1 MAKFDSIFKA
11 EVKKTEQHPRRDTK
25 WLHYSK
31 LVDNPAQYCNERD
44 LDEIIALAG
53 LIDADKG
60 VIQNLLVRKIDA
72 DQYEIIAGHKR
83 RRACKYLVEVENKP
97 EYAFVPCT
105 VESLSD
111 VRAEFQLYSSNG
123 FHPKNEYEIM
133 HELERMK
140 YLLENYPEEFPHL
153 QTGRMVE
160 RLAKQ
165 LNMKRTTVGE
175 YLTISKNLG
184 EKGKEAFKSG
194 ELKKSAALEISSLEK
209 EEQDKLLDSGIT
221 SQKEIKAYKGTKV
234 EKITQRKTVTDSFTR
249 LQINPEEHQEVNP
262 EVRHETIP
270 GQCRI
275 VDTEMSIEE
284 EPVVELDP
292 DLGQDQPK
300 EPVSYSTEQ
309 DTEEDVV
316 PESGTQ
322 EVSADQQNVGLKF
335 ENSNP
340 TETEKLLFRYYGFY
354 LIESTDNSMKYAPI
368 HTDGNGDN
376 FPDVIENISSEMIEW
391 DNSIIFNLMSETV
404 RLSSYFD
411 IDGIILI
418 QKRMEELGYRKTF
431 TANMGKLRF
440 VEVEALCR

>member
-1 MAKFDSIFKA
+1 MAKFDSIFKNT
-11 EVKKTEQHPRRDTK
+11 EVRKVEQHPRRDTK
-25 WLHYSK
+25 WLHYTK
-31 LVDNPAQYCNERD
+31 LMDNPAQYCNERD
-44 LDEIIALAG
+44 QEEIIALAG

-60 VIQNLLVRKIDA
+60 VLQNLLVRKIDT

-83 RRACKYLVEVENKP
+83 RRACRYLVEVEGKQ

-249 LQINPEEHQEVNP
+249 LQNNPEEHQEVNP
-262 EVRHETIP
+262 EVRQETIP

-300 EPVSYSTEQ
+300 EPVSYPAEP
-309 DTEEDVV
+309 DPEEDVV
-316 PESGTQ
+316 PESGSQ
-322 EVSADQQNVGLKF
+322 EELADLQNVGLSF
-335 ENSNP
+335 ENADP
-340 TETEKLLFRYYGFY
+340 TETEKLLFRYYGLY
-354 LIESTDNSMKYAPI
+354 LVESTEYSMKYAPI
-368 HTDGNGDN
+368 HTEGKNNN
-376 FPDVIENISSEMIEW
+376 FPTVIENIESEMIEW
-391 DNSIIFNLMSETV
+391 DNSIVFDLMSETV
-404 RLSSYFD
+404 CMNSCLD
-411 IDGIILI
+411 LDGIILI
-418 QKRMEELGYRKTF
+418 QKRMEELEYRKTF
-431 TANMGKLRF
+431 SVNL
-440 VEVEALCR
+440 LN

>member
-1 MAKFDSIFKA
+1 MAKFDSIFKNT
-11 EVKKTEQHPRRDTK
+11 EVKKVEQHPRRDTK
-25 WLHYSK
+25 WLHYTK
-31 LVDNPAQYCNERD
+31 LMDNPAQYCNERD
-44 LDEIIALAG
+44 QEEIIALAG

-60 VIQNLLVRKIDA
+60 VLQNLLVRKIDT

-83 RRACKYLVEVENKP
+83 RRACRYLVEVEGKQ

-249 LQINPEEHQEVNP
+249 LQINPEEYQEVNP
-262 EVRHETIP
+262 EVRQETIP

-284 EPVVELDP
+284 ESVVERDP

-300 EPVSYSTEQ
+300 EPVSYPAEP
-309 DTEEDVV
+309 DPEEDVV

-322 EVSADQQNVGLKF
+322 EELADLQNVGLSF
-335 ENSNP
+335 ENGYP
-340 TETEKLLFRYYGFY
+340 TETEKLLFRYYGLY
-354 LIESTDNSMKYAPI
+354 LVESTEYSMKYAPI
-368 HTDGNGDN
+368 HTEGKNDN
-376 FPDVIENISSEMIEW
+376 FPTVIENIESEMIEW
-391 DNSIIFNLMSETV
+391 DNSIVFDLMSETV
-404 RLSSYFD
+404 RMNSCLD
-411 IDGIILI
+411 LDGIILI
-418 QKRMEELGYRKTF
+418 QKRMEELEYRHL
-431 TANMGKLRF
+431 ASI
-440 VEVEALCR
+440 C